1 MVRVH
6 AFKLAALALACAV
19 LILGSQHTLAA
30 VIKGSA
36 MYRERIAL
44 PPTAVFEV
52 TLEDSSRA
60 DRPADVLGRAR
71 LEPAGQPPF
80 RFEISYDPAQI
91 APGGR
96 YVLRAQI
103 TDRGKLLFVT
113 DRPQPVALN
122 AAETDVTLTLRSA
135 PRPPPS
141 ALGPLPASFAGE
153 LPCADCPGVKWH
165 LDLLVDGTYLLRM
178 AYHDRR
184 PEAGWD
190 EIGRWTVSG
199 QPAVLRLSGTG
210 DDTQAFE
217 VRGPNRLRKL
227 DIEGAPDRLPA
238 QLRTDAA
245 AGVRALRGKPAPRR
259 YVHRSRIRTVSLPCA
274 LRAAGCRSRPKR
286 TMPPWTQPTG
296 RCRRGRPFSRTWR
309 DASFTGRPRREAR
322 RSRRWSSITSS
333 VCSQNG
339 RANRGSHR
347 WASRAFTGSRP
358 NSMALRFPMRP
369 AASKP
374 TFFSTPTSALP
385 GPGAATAC
393 WGVTESRAQN

>member
-1 MVRVH
+1 MVHVH

-113 DRPQPVALN
+113 DRQQPIALN
-122 AAETDVTLTLRSA
+122 APATDVTLTLRAA
-135 PRPPPS
+135 PRAPQS

-217 VRGPNRLRKL
+217 VREPNRLRKL
-227 DIEGAPDRLPA
+227 DIEGRPIDSRLNYELTRLPA
-238 QLRTDAA
+238 FAPFEASLRLAGMYTQQDTDGFITLCATGRRLPVAAEADNAALDAA
-245 AGVRALRGKPAPRR
+245 YRAL
-259 YVHRSRIRTVSLPCA
+259 
-274 LRAAGCRSRPKR
+274 
-286 TMPPWTQPTG
+286 PPG
-296 RCRRGRPFSRTWR
+296 
-309 DASFTGRPRREAR
+309 
-322 RSRRWSSITSS
+322 
-333 VCSQNG
+333 
-339 RANRGSHR
+339 
-347 WASRAFTGSRP
+347 
-358 NSMALRFPMRP
+358 
-369 AASKP
+369 
-374 TFFSTPTSALP
+374 TPLLADL
-385 GPGAATAC
+385 
-393 WGVTESRAQN
+393 